1 MRKIFT
7 VFLLVFFVLSNHS
20 AQAEIIDVTNEE
32 KVFGEWKVFCEVDDM
47 MDTSYCKIASKFYQ
61 NTAAIT
67 IEPTAKFLSQ
77 LLIVIPQVK
86 IGSFVQIRVDRDDI
100 IISKNISA
108 KDFGLIPLDDEQKN
122 SLFRQMKSGNYLYL
136 RFNLRDQ
143 ENEVTARINLKDFR
157 NALGYFNSKTS
168 TSKK

>member
-1 MRKIFT
+1 
-7 VFLLVFFVLSNHS
+7 
-20 AQAEIIDVTNEE
+20 
-32 KVFGEWKVFCEVDDM
+32 M

>member
-1 MRKIFT
+1 MRKIFA
-7 VFLLVFFVLSNHS
+7 VFLLVFFALNISA
-20 AQAEIIDVTNEE
+20 AQAEIIDITNEE
-32 KVFGEWKVFCEVDDM
+32 KIFGEWKVFCEIDDM

-61 NTAAIT
+61 NTASIT
-67 IEPTAKFLSQ
+67 IEPTSKFLSQ
-77 LLIVIPQVK
+77 LLIVIPQIK
-86 IGSFVQIRVDRDDI
+86 IGSFLQIRVDRSDI
-100 IISKNISA
+100 IISKNIGA

-122 SLFRQMKSGNYLYL
+122 SLLRQMKSGNFLYL

-157 NALGYFNSKTS
+157 SALGYFNSKTT